1 MPNTS
6 FHSSITEPKT
16 QWLEVILLW
25 VAGIAAAMQFAK
37 FSVSFDDLLA
47 HYQAGAT
54 STGAACLR
62 LALQD
67 WSFGVSAGMI
77 ASRVGY
83 LKVLVGSLLLGGGLS
98 LVQSTFTF

>member
-37 FSVSFDDLLA
+37 FSVSFDDLLV

-54 STGAACLR
+54 STGAALSAVGIAG
-62 LALQD
+62 LV
-67 WSFGVSAGMI
+67 FGVSAGMI

-83 LKVLVGSLLLGGGLS
+83 LKVLVGALLLGGGLS
-98 LVQSTFTF
+98 LVQSTLPP